1 MNRVSFQLGITLD
14 GDALEVLTEVM
25 KQAIE
30 RSTSR
35 LMRALEEQERREAR
49 SEQSRTAIFA
59 GKKPPENVG
68 LLINSNALSKLL
80 NLSQRTI
87 YVMEKE
93 GRMPV
98 AIRVGKAVRWGL
110 DEIKAW
116 IDAGCPERSSWQWP
130 RNQIQ
135 P

>member
-1 MNRVSFQLGITLD
+1 MNRVSFQIGITLD
-14 GDALEVLTEVM
+14 GDALEVLTGIM

-35 LMRALEEQERREAR
+35 LMHAMEEQERREAR

-59 GKKPPENVG
+59 GKKPPENMG

-80 NLSQRTI
+80 NLSQGTI
-87 YVMEKE
+87 YNMEKE

-98 AIRVGKAVRWGL
+98 AIRVGKAVRWSL

-116 IDAGCPERSSWQWP
+116 IAAGCPERANWPWP
-130 RNQIQ
+130 RNQTQ